1 LALDA
6 NEADMQTFL
15 QDLQYA
21 LRQLRKS
28 RAFAGTAILSLAL
41 GIGATTAVF
50 SVVYAVLMNPYPY
63 RGADRMV
70 HLVLEKKTGGRF
82 FVGLTGPQLQQLRL
96 AKSVESAVAED
107 DWSLTTTDGD
117 VPDDVAGVYLTSNAF
132 DHFGVPALIGRGLI
146 PSDAPYGRDPQPVV
160 VLSYA
165 FWQRHYNGNLDIVGK
180 SIQLVHKTYTI
191 VGVAQPRFTWGDG
204 DVYLPL
210 KLTADPTHQFS
221 PATKLQ
227 PGVSHEAANAEF
239 QSLFEQFARE
249 TPGHFPD
256 AGFRV
261 RVQGLNDMFVERLGR
276 TLFLLLGAVGLLLV
290 IGCANVSILL
300 LARGTARQHELAI
313 RAAVGSSRVRILR
326 QLLTES
332 LVLSAAGALLGV
344 LLAYRAL
351 SAIVAWLPEFSFPH
365 EAAIAINLPVLFFSV
380 GLALETG
387 ILFGLSPALQFSR
400 PDLSQVMQASAR
412 KLTAGVRG
420 KRTHNILVASQIAL
434 TLVLLTAA
442 GGAMAGFLRLMHTS
456 LGYDPHDTMS
466 VGLPVHDGTF
476 KTWEQRSAY
485 FDQIQQKIA
494 SMPEIVAASIST
506 NATPPDNGAEVKF
519 EIQGGA
525 AREQERI
532 RANLISPEYFAVLHI
547 PLLQGRLWDRAETLH
562 GARVA
567 VINQTMARKF
577 WPQGDA
583 IGQQIRL
590 PEMKAE
596 PPYRL
601 APAGSDSWMRIVGVV
616 ADAKDDGLRN
626 PVKPAAYVPY
636 TLFLQMYTQFL
647 VRTRVPPLTV
657 LHLIRTE
664 IQRINADQQVANNTR
679 DLEHWISRQREWA
692 QGRFVATL
700 FGAFSILALVLA
712 AIGLYSVVSYGVAQ
726 RTNEFGI
733 RMALGASRSDVLRLV
748 FASTAISVGGG
759 LAVGGVL
766 SVALGRLISS
776 WAEGSSR
783 DPYILIGVV
792 VLLAGV
798 SVMAC
803 LLPARRASSIDPI
816 TALRYE

>member
-1 LALDA
+1 
-6 NEADMQTFL
+6 MQTFL

-21 LRQLRKS
+21 LRQLRNS
-28 RAFAGTAILSLAL
+28 PGFAGTAILSLAL

-63 RGADRMV
+63 RGAERMV

-82 FVGLTGPQLQQLRL
+82 FVGLTGPQLHQIRL
-96 AKSVESAVAED
+96 AKSVESVVAED
-107 DWSLTTTDGD
+107 HWSLTTTDGD

-132 DHFGVPALIGRGLI
+132 EHFGVPALLGRGLI

-160 VLSYA
+160 VLSNA
-165 FWQRHYNGNLDIVGK
+165 FWQRHYNGNRDIVGK
-180 SIQLVHKTYTI
+180 TIQLVHKAYTI

-210 KLTADPTHQFS
+210 KLTSDPTRQFS
-221 PATKLQ
+221 PATKLE
-227 PGVSHEAANAEF
+227 PGVSHEAADAEL

-249 TPGHFPD
+249 TPGHFPTG
-256 AGFRV
+256 GFRV
-261 RVQGLNDMFVERLGR
+261 RVQGLNEMFVERLGR

-313 RAAVGSSRVRILR
+313 RAAIGSSRARILR

-332 LVLSAAGALLGV
+332 LVLSISGATLGV

-365 EAAIAINLPVLFFSV
+365 EAAISINLPVLFFSV
-380 GLALETG
+380 GLALATG

-400 PDLSQVMQASAR
+400 PELSQVMQASAR

-442 GGAMAGFLRLMHTS
+442 GGAMAGFVRLMHTS
-456 LGYDPHDTMS
+456 LGYDPHGAMS

-476 KTWEQRSAY
+476 KTWEERAAY
-485 FDQIQQKIA
+485 FDHIHQSIA
-494 SMPEIVAASIST
+494 SMPEVVSAGVSS

-525 AREQERI
+525 AREQDRL

-547 PLLQGRLWDRAETLH
+547 PLLQGRLWDRAETLR

-567 VINQTMARKF
+567 VINQTMARTF
-577 WPQGDA
+577 WPHGDA
-583 IGQQIRL
+583 IGRQIRL
-590 PEMKAE
+590 PEMKDE
-596 PPYRL
+596 PPFQL
-601 APAGSDSWMRIVGVV
+601 APQGSDGWLRIVGVV
-616 ADAKDDGLRN
+616 GDARDDGLRN
-626 PVKPAAYVPY
+626 PIKPAVYLPY
-636 TLFLQMYTQFL
+636 TLFMGMYTQFL
-647 VRTRVPPLTV
+647 VRTRVPPLTL
-657 LHLIRTE
+657 LHSIRAE
-664 IQRINADQQVANNTR
+664 IQKINAEQQVANNTR
-679 DLEHWISRQREWA
+679 DLEHWITRQREWA
-692 QGRFVATL
+692 QERFVATL
-700 FGAFSILALVLA
+700 FGAFSILALALA

-733 RMALGASRSDVLRLV
+733 RMALGASRTDVLRLV

-759 LAVGGVL
+759 LAAGGVL
-766 SVALGRLISS
+766 SLVLGKLISS
-776 WAEGSSR
+776 WVDGSSR
-783 DPYILIGVV
+783 DPLILLGVV
-792 VLLAGV
+792 LLLAGV
-798 SVMAC
+798 SVLAC
-803 LLPARRASSIDPI
+803 LFPARRASSIDPI